1 MLLNSITDSFDYIFS
16 YIIFRIMIEHLW
28 LRDSLKNFDDIVRL
42 GKRTSSIT
50 TLKSDAL
57 YS

>member
-1 MLLNSITDSFDYIFS
+1 MLLNSITDSFDYGFS
-16 YIIFRIMIEHLW
+16 YIIIRIMIEHLW